1 MEGAWPE
8 LALIVVLVLINA
20 VLSGTEVAL
29 ISLREPQLARLEDHS
44 HTGEVVARLA
54 RDPNRYLAT
63 VQIGITL
70 AGFMASAVAATS
82 LAQPL
87 EPLFGWA
94 GNAAETVAIIVVT
107 FLLAFLTLV
116 LGELAPKRLALQRAE
131 QWAMAMGR
139 PLDWFS
145 TAMTPFVWL
154 LSVAT
159 DLIVRL
165 FGGTPGATR
174 QEVDLE
180 ELRDTILATGGL
192 SDDHHEV
199 FLGAFDIVERTV
211 VQIMTPRTD
220 VHTVASSVSVK
231 DAIDEIIASG
241 FSRLPVTPEDH
252 GLDAAIG
259 IIGISDLV
267 TVDPDDPI
275 LPLVRQVPSFPET
288 VEVLTALRQLQ
299 QERLQM
305 GFVVD
310 EFGGVE
316 GIFTTEDIVEE
327 IVGEI
332 YDEDDDDIAHI
343 VTEPDGSLLVTGR
356 FPVHDLED
364 VDIHLPDGNYTT
376 VAGLLLDEL
385 GRLPD
390 EGESVIVE
398 GWQIQ
403 AVEVDGTAIAEVRFT
418 RQHPDTNGS
427 DGT

>member
-1 MEGAWPE
+1 M
-8 LALIVVLVLINA
+8 VLVAINA

-29 ISLREPQLARLEDHS
+29 ISLREPQLARLEALS
-44 HTGEVVARLA
+44 HTGQVVARLS

-87 EPLFGWA
+87 EPLFAWA
-94 GNAAETVAIIVVT
+94 GNAAETAAIIVVT

-131 QWAMAMGR
+131 RWAMAMGR

-154 LSVAT
+154 LSAAT
-159 DLIVRL
+159 DVIVRL
-165 FGGTPGATR
+165 LGGTPGTTR
-174 QEVDLE
+174 QEVDLD

-199 FLGAFDIVERTV
+199 FLGAFDLVERTV

-220 VHTVASSVSVK
+220 VQTVASSVSVG
-231 DAIDEIIASG
+231 DAIDIVVASG
-241 FSRLPVTPEDH
+241 FSRLPVTPEGH
-252 GLDAAIG
+252 GLDAAVG
-259 IIGISDLV
+259 IVAISDLV

-275 LPLVRQVPSFPET
+275 LSLIREVPSFPET

-316 GIFTTEDIVEE
+316 GILTTEDIVEE

-332 YDEDDDDIAHI
+332 YDEDDDDIAHV
-343 VTEPDGSLLVTGR
+343 VTESDGSMLVTGR

-364 VDIHLPDGNYTT
+364 VGIHLPEGNYTT

-385 GRLPD
+385 GHIPE
-390 EGESVIVE
+390 EGESVTVE
-398 GWQIQ
+398 GWRIQ
-403 AVEVDGTAIAEVRFT
+403 AARLDGTAIVAVRFT
-418 RQHPDTNGS
+418 PREPDT
-427 DGT
+427 DGTDALPT